1 MIRYINLNFFL
12 FYTILLLVLS
22 TLSVDAQKGFMS
34 VLADPLKTGNNAY
47 LAGDYALALK
57 NYQEVSR
64 KNNGP
69 KNIELRLARSYF
81 FTHSYKKACGAYSKF
96 LKTGINLA
104 PIDQYYYAESLT
116 SVGDYELAKQLYT
129 SYFEKNLNNTIVPAK
144 IWRLNNIEYLYED
157 SLKNA
162 VHFAEI
168 NTAYNEFQM
177 LSYGKGVLLTSN
189 RPTVE
194 LIKKVDKNR
203 GVPFNHLFYSDVQN
217 DPFSIGAYF
226 YESLKEIG
234 TGLPNKFH
242 IGPVSIYNSG
252 KNMAYIA
259 NSSKPDE
266 AGYYPLRLYFAVLK
280 KGEWQKV
287 GVFPL
292 QERNISINEVTIAE
306 AGDILYFSAV
316 MEGGYGGADIY
327 ISHYREGN
335 WSMPENL
342 GVTVNTDQDEAF
354 PFLHSEGILYFS
366 SNGHPGLGGL
376 DVFRAKIQDNNYY
389 EIENLGYPLNSGYD
403 DFAFSIDSLRR
414 QGFLTSNRKNGGL
427 DNDIYE
433 IDMNLQAY
441 PLEVNGIVKF
451 IEHNWMDSTELQL
464 LADVTLKLIDIATS
478 KVVATSKSNSIG
490 EFAFTVPYFSQYKI
504 QIQGK
509 DLDGIV
515 SFEVPKY
522 AKENQNYEIVV
533 VNDDF
538 KVTASE

>member
-1 MIRYINLNFFL
+1 MIRYIFSNFFL
-12 FYTILLLVLS
+12 YCTALLLVLS
-22 TLSVDAQKGFMS
+22 PLSADAQKGILS
-34 VLADPLKTGNNAY
+34 ILEDPLKAGDDAY
-47 LAGDYALALK
+47 LTGDYALALK

-64 KNNGP
+64 KDNGP
-69 KNIELRLARSYF
+69 KNIDLRLARSYF
-81 FTHSYKKACGAYSKF
+81 LTHSYKKACDAYTKF
-96 LKTGINLA
+96 LKGGNNLA
-104 PIDQYYYAESLT
+104 PIDQYYYAETLT
-116 SVGDYELAKQLYT
+116 SVGDYELAKQIYT
-129 SYFEKNLNNTIVPAK
+129 SYYEKNPNKTIVAAK
-144 IWRLNNIEYLYED
+144 IWRINNIRYLYED

-168 NTAYNEFQM
+168 NTTYNEFQM

-189 RPTVE
+189 RPTVN
-194 LIKKVDKNR
+194 LIKKLDKNR

-226 YESLKEIG
+226 YKSLTEIG

-252 KNMAYIA
+252 KKMAYVA
-259 NSSKPDE
+259 NSSKPDDT
-266 AGYYPLRLYFAVLK
+266 GYYPLKLYFAVLK
-280 KGEWQKV
+280 KDKWEKAGS
-287 GVFPL
+287 FPMK
-292 QERNISINEVTIAE
+292 ERNTSISEVTIAE
-306 AGDILYFSAV
+306 AGDVLYFSAV

-327 ISHYREGN
+327 RSECKEGK
-335 WSMPENL
+335 WSVPENL
-342 GVTVNTDQDEAF
+342 GATVNTDQEEVF
-354 PFLHSEGILYFS
+354 PFLHSGGILYFS

-376 DVFRAKIQDNNYY
+376 DIFKVKIQNNEYY
-389 EIENLGYPLNSGYD
+389 EIENLGYPLNSGFD
-403 DFAFSIDSLRR
+403 DFAFSVDSLRR
-414 QGFLTSNRKNGGL
+414 QGFLTSNRAKGGL

-441 PLEVNGIVKF
+441 PLEVNGTVKF
-451 IEHNWMDSTELQL
+451 IEHNWMDSTELEL
-464 LADVTLKLIDIATS
+464 LPDVTLKLIDIATA

-490 EFAFTVPYFSQYKI
+490 EFAFIVPYYSQYKI
-504 QIQGK
+504 QIQGQ

-538 KVTASE
+538 KVTARE